1 MSLTTNRSQKPLLLA
16 VITEID
22 EGTEMNLKLTL
33 NSVLDCAQD
42 YVCVS
47 MWLLLT
53 SVCIMLRWRD
63 SDPFPVGALTKT
75 LST

>member
-22 EGTEMNLKLTL
+22 EGTEMNLKLKL

-42 YVCVS
+42 CVCVS

-53 SVCIMLRWRD
+53 RVCV
-63 SDPFPVGALTKT
+63 SC
-75 LST
+75 